1 MSGARRVVVTGM
13 GAISALGASVAETW
27 NAVRQ
32 GRSGIAARVFDGGA
46 HGPEPVTLPAALVAG
61 DFQSGLEAQMGR
73 KVSAGLDRFA
83 LFALCAAFEALDNAK
98 LIGDAVLDARTAIVL
113 GHGQGGQE
121 TLEKGYERFFG
132 LKSQRMH
139 PAMVPKVMVSGGVS
153 AVAMQFGVHGPVFA
167 TSSACAS
174 SAHAIVQ
181 GAGLIQTGLADV
193 AIVGGS
199 EAIATPGSMAGWQAI
214 HALAET
220 TCRPFSQGR
229 DGMVMGEGGAVLILE
244 ELARAQAR
252 GATVFGEFLGAGMT
266 SDAFHITQPSLEGTT
281 AAIRQA
287 CAAGDLLSQAEVL
300 VAAHGT
306 GTPLN
311 DENEAAAL
319 NAAFDGAA
327 ARRRVIATKSAHGH
341 LIGGSAA
348 LQTVIALEAMRAGLA
363 PPVLNF
369 LERDPKCDVDV
380 VVGEARPITARHAL
394 LNAFAFGGLNVAMAF
409 AAAPVQ
415 APARS

>member
-1 MSGARRVVVTGM
+1 MSGARRIAVTGY
-13 GAISALGASVAETW
+13 GAVSGLGANAAETW
-27 NAVRQ
+27 EAAVA
-32 GRSGIAARVFDGGA
+32 GRGGIGPHTFDPGP
-46 HGPEPVTLPAALVAG
+46 HGPEPVVLPAALARDG
-61 DFQSGLEAQMGR
+61 FQAPLEARMGR
-73 KVSAGLDRFA
+73 KVSGSIDRFA
-83 LFALCAAFEALDNAK
+83 LMALCAAFEALDQAG
-98 LIGDAVLDARTAIVL
+98 LIADPVLGERTAIVL

-121 TLEKGYERFFG
+121 TLEKGYERLFG
-132 LKSQRMH
+132 MKSQRMH

-153 AVAMQFGVHGPVFA
+153 AVAMQFGVRGPVFA

-214 HALAET
+214 HALAEE

-244 ELARAQAR
+244 DMDRARAR
-252 GATVFGEFLGAGMT
+252 GAQILGEYLGAGMT
-266 SDAFHITQPSLEGTT
+266 SDAFHITQPSLEGTSN
-281 AAIRQA
+281 AIRQA
-287 CAAGDLLSQAEVL
+287 CAAGNLLAQEEVL
-300 VAAHGT
+300 VSAHGT

-319 NAAFDGAA
+319 NAAFAGSK
-327 ARRRVIATKSAHGH
+327 ARRPVIATKSAHGH

-348 LQTVIALEAMRAGLA
+348 LQTVIALQALAAGLA

-369 LERDPKCDVDV
+369 LEADPACDVDV

-394 LNAFAFGGLNVAMAF
+394 LNAFAFGGLNVSMAF
-409 AAAPVQ
+409 AVV
-415 APARS
+415 